1 MAAFTPR
8 ERCLGLGKANGTTW
22 SMLSH
27 VWPWDVPHTHDS
39 SPGQLSPMSEPSCVP
54 DPWLHPG
61 TAQWGQLVSA
71 SPWDLEAQPG
81 RCEAQTDFPTGRWTP
96 LLQAVEKEKKKKKAG
111 LSSVFYISPLG
122 EEIYTM
128 IPCCWPIL
136 AYFPFTSY
144 CIIWPWPTIKKD
156 LQAVSLFSLGSHPK
170 TAADRCWK
178 WPTDSLSDSLMPFH
192 WLLPPPGMFSV
203 CLETSYFPFQTQ
215 PS

>member
-1 MAAFTPR
+1 MPGFRKGQRHNVKHAVSRLTLRRTAHTWFFSRAALTNVGALLCSRSVTSSWDCTVRTACLCISMRPR
-8 ERCLGLGKANGTTW
+8 SSARKMWSPDWLPHWKMDPSAAGSGK
-22 SMLSH
+22 
-27 VWPWDVPHTHDS
+27 
-39 SPGQLSPMSEPSCVP
+39 
-54 DPWLHPG
+54 
-61 TAQWGQLVSA
+61 
-71 SPWDLEAQPG
+71 
-81 RCEAQTDFPTGRWTP
+81 R
-96 LLQAVEKEKKKKKAG
+96 KKKKKAG